1 MVGLSGASLNPQLLP
16 NFTALND
23 IRQAR
28 ITESAERKIK
38 PRPPVP
44 QRVLPIQ
51 QTVEAIVLGSD
62 HPMRLAEIQ
71 PLAEQVLGQP
81 LKRTAIKSALGVLA
95 QNKSPVVR
103 VSRGLYSHAIVKQSS
118 KTQNQKQH
126 E

>member
-1 MVGLSGASLNPQLLP
+1 MNFDVVGLSGASLNPQLLP
-16 NFTALND
+16 NFVTLND

-28 ITESAERKIK
+28 IAETDERQIA

-71 PLAEQVLGQP
+71 PIAEQVLGQP

-95 QNKSPVVR
+95 SHPDSLVYR
-103 VSRGLYSHAIVKQSS
+103 VSWGLYGLAA
-118 KTQNQKQH
+118 
-126 E
+126 